1 MPLLKVP
8 NRTITAQ
15 IPVIESRVPKP
26 EELVVLS
33 KPLLQA
39 TIRIGELL
47 KDCSAKWAFAGD
59 LGEILFGVNVE
70 PDHITI
76 LTTSAGCDEISKK
89 LAPFQVNVPRITERQ
104 IKRSAEINL
113 KPLPINIR
121 SYSSSFNIE
130 RQSLVVHGD
139 LQIKVGDWDWGDPI
153 DFEPE
158 YVYVVNVKVPAAPLE
173 LKQELYRGLGWYDR
187 VSKIHA
193 AMARRHHKI
202 V

>member
-1 MPLLKVP
+1 MPVLKVP
-8 NRTITAQ
+8 NRTIAAQ
-15 IPVIESRVPKP
+15 IPLIESRVPKP

-47 KDCSAKWAFAGD
+47 KDCSAKWALAGD

-76 LTTSAGCDEISKK
+76 LTTSAGCDDISKK
-89 LAPFQVNVPRITERQ
+89 LTPFLVQSPRTTERRV
-104 IKRSAEINL
+104 KRSAEINL
-113 KPLPINIR
+113 KPLPINVR
-121 SYSSSFNIE
+121 SYSSSFNIQGQ
-130 RQSLVVHGD
+130 RLDVHGD
-139 LQIKVGDWDWGDPI
+139 LQIKVGGWDWGDPI
-153 DFEPE
+153 DYEPE
-158 YVYVVNVKVPAAPLE
+158 YVYVVSVKVPAAPLE
-173 LKQELYRGLGWYDR
+173 LKMELYRGLGWYDR

-202 V
+202 A

>member
-1 MPLLKVP
+1 MPVLKVP
-8 NRTITAQ
+8 NRTIAAQ
-15 IPVIESRVPKP
+15 IPIIESRIPKP
-26 EELVVLS
+26 DELVVLS

-76 LTTSAGCDEISKK
+76 ITTSAGCDDISKK
-89 LAPFQVNVPRITERQ
+89 LTPFLVQAPRTTERRV
-104 IKRSAEINL
+104 KRSAEINL
-113 KPLPINIR
+113 KPLPINVR
-121 SYSSSFNIE
+121 SYSSSFNI
-130 RQSLVVHGD
+130 QGQKLDVHGD
-139 LQIKVGDWDWGDPI
+139 LQIKVGDWDWGDSI

-158 YVYVVNVKVPAAPLE
+158 YVYVVGVKVPAAPLE
-173 LKQELYRGLGWYDR
+173 LKKELYRGLGWYDR

>member
-1 MPLLKVP
+1 MPVLKVP
-8 NRTITAQ
+8 NRTIAAQ
-15 IPVIESRVPKP
+15 IPIIESRVPKP
-26 EELVVLS
+26 DELVVLS

-76 LTTSAGCDEISKK
+76 ITTSAGCDYISKK
-89 LAPFQVNVPRITERQ
+89 LTPFLVQAPRTTERRV
-104 IKRSAEINL
+104 KRSAEINL
-113 KPLPINIR
+113 KPLPINVR
-121 SYSSSFNIE
+121 SYSSSFNI
-130 RQSLVVHGD
+130 QGQKLDVHGD
-139 LQIKVGDWDWGDPI
+139 LQIKVGDWDWGDSI

-158 YVYVVNVKVPAAPLE
+158 YVYVVGVKVPAAPLE
-173 LKQELYRGLGWYDR
+173 LKKELYRGLGWYDR
-187 VSKIHA
+187 VSRIHA

>member
-1 MPLLKVP
+1 MPVLKVP
-8 NRTITAQ
+8 NRTIAAQ
-15 IPVIESRVPKP
+15 IPIIESRIPKP
-26 EELVVLS
+26 DELVVLS

-76 LTTSAGCDEISKK
+76 ITTSAGCDDISKK
-89 LAPFQVNVPRITERQ
+89 LTPFLVQAPRITERRV
-104 IKRSAEINL
+104 KRSAEINL
-113 KPLPINIR
+113 KPLPINVR
-121 SYSSSFNIE
+121 SYSSSFNI
-130 RQSLVVHGD
+130 QGQKLDVHGD
-139 LQIKVGDWDWGDPI
+139 LQIKVGDWDWGDSI

-158 YVYVVNVKVPAAPLE
+158 YVYVVGVKVPAAPLE
-173 LKQELYRGLGWYDR
+173 LKKELYRGLGWYDR